1 VVLRAAPG
9 RSSRDGGEGCAFAS
23 GYRGRPFPGLPPPS
37 QMRADAEQIA
47 ARILRVCLLRDK
59 PNLDQLPNS
68 GGHIRRRDAELL
80 GKRLLADTNEVCE
93 PHFRDQ
99 RVNRLATLTPD
110 WSAPLG
116 RRVLAVASAPS
127 GVALTAPGP
136 QAPNQAGVC
145 PPKTQAAGP
154 QKKEV
159 SVRPALSEPRGHGPR
174 Q

>member
-1 VVLRAAPG
+1 MNRAGALSPLRGVGG
-9 RSSRDGGEGCAFAS
+9 RSSGPTGTS
-23 GYRGRPFPGLPPPS
+23 RG
-37 QMRADAEQIA
+37 
-47 ARILRVCLLRDK
+47 
-59 PNLDQLPNS
+59 
-68 GGHIRRRDAELL
+68 
-80 GKRLLADTNEVCE
+80 
-93 PHFRDQ
+93 
-99 RVNRLATLTPD
+99 VNRLATLTPD